1 MIRKQNK
8 LVPDMG
14 KVSVVWIEDQISY
27 NIPLSQSLIQSQ
39 ALILFNS
46 MKSER
51 DEEVAEEK
59 CEARRGWF
67 MRFQKRCHLHKIK
80 AQGEAPSSDVLMY
93 SCQLSRSDSVWPYG
107 L

>member
-8 LVPDMG
+8 LAANMG
-14 KVSVVWIEDQISY
+14 KVSMVWIEDQISY

-46 MKSER
+46 MKPER
-51 DEEVAEEK
+51 GEEVAEEK
-59 CEARRGWF
+59 CEARRGCL
-67 MRFQKRCHLHKIK
+67 MRFQKRSHPYNIK
-80 AQGEAPSSDVLMY
+80 AQGEAPSADVPMR
-93 SCQLSRSDSVWPYG
+93 SCRLSRSDSLWPYG